1 MDNSPIFTRRQ
12 VAEYNTSQDS
22 LRQLATMEWNIDEM
36 FRMVYNGGVDSSDSL
51 GIKNLYHYLVY
62 VYADRLWAFSWSIIQ
77 ENKDDKVKT
86 FSKFEKELEAL
97 YIDWIKGSNKDKVP
111 TTMLKK
117 MREYKRWLYEIKQ
130 KQIKLGVPTMTE
142 TSATERLQKVSGV

>member
-1 MDNSPIFTRRQ
+1 MDNSPVFTKKQ

-36 FRMVYNGGVDSSDSL
+36 FRMVYNGGVDASDFL
-51 GIKNLYHYLVY
+51 GIKNLFHYLVY

-77 ENKDDKVKT
+77 ENKDAKVKT
-86 FSKFEKELEAL
+86 FSKFERELEEL
-97 YIDWIKGSNKDKVP
+97 YKDWITAHRDKTP
-111 TTMLKK
+111 TSLLIK

-130 KQIKLGVPTMTE
+130 KQIKLGVPTRTE
-142 TSATERLQKVSGV
+142 TTAVERMEKAAGV

>member
-1 MDNSPIFTRRQ
+1 MAGNPIFTSKQ

-36 FRMVYNGGVDSSDSL
+36 FRMVYEGGIDIKDSL

-62 VYADRLWAFSWSIIQ
+62 VYADRLWAFSWSILQ
-77 ENKDDKVKT
+77 DNKNDKIRT
-86 FSKFEKELEAL
+86 FTKYEGELESL
-97 YIDWIKGSNKDKVP
+97 YVDWIKNNKDKIP
-111 TTMLKK
+111 TTLLQK

-130 KQIKLGVPTMTE
+130 KQLKLGVPTRKE
-142 TSATERLQKVSGV
+142 TTAVERLEHAAGV